1 MEDLQKLLLKLFDN
15 LDSEIKEIVS
25 EVYAIEKEYIIL
37 NKSSYGINEKIRDI
51 VDSHARYQIQKG
63 GPDEN

>member
-25 EVYAIEKEYIIL
+25 EVYAIEKEYIVL
-37 NKSSYGINEKIRDI
+37 HQSPYGINEKIRDI
-51 VDSHARYQIQKG
+51 VDKHARYQIQKG
-63 GPDEN
+63 DLNEN

>member
-25 EVYAIEKEYIIL
+25 EVYAIEKEYVVL
-37 NKSSYGINEKIRDI
+37 HQSPYGINEKIRDI
-51 VDSHARYQIQKG
+51 VDKHARYQIQKG
-63 GPDEN
+63 DPNEN

>member
-15 LDSEIKEIVS
+15 LDEEIKEIVS

-37 NKSSYGINEKIRDI
+37 HQSPYGINEKIRDI
-51 VDSHARYQIQKG
+51 VDKHARFQIKEGNQ
-63 GPDEN
+63 DEN